1 MGGFCR
7 QSSSSTTV
15 VDNRN
20 LVHYSSH
27 LVLSDLSLFHH
38 QQTSYRLGKVYG
50 IKPKHQRHARVS
62 GVCPRMNDSHR
73 RGRDAN
79 SFLPEGTNNKQ
90 TTGHHRLR
98 LKASSE
104 SLYGILEKSLL
115 WEYGACNYYL
125 LR

>member
-7 QSSSSTTV
+7 QSSSSLNRGRLSQLSSLLIALSSFRSFTV
-15 VDNRN
+15 SPSANILPFRK
-20 LVHYSSH
+20 
-27 LVLSDLSLFHH
+27 SLWNKAKASK
-38 QQTSYRLGKVYG
+38 TCACVWC
-50 IKPKHQRHARVS
+50 
-62 GVCPRMNDSHR
+62 CPRMNDSHR

-115 WEYGACNYYL
+115 WEYGACNYY
-125 LR
+125 